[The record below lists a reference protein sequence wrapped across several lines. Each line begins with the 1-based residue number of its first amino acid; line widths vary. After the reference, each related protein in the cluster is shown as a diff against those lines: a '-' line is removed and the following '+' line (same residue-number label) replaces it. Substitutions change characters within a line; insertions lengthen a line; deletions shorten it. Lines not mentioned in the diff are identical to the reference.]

1 MSVTITEMERKYL
14 GDALGVYR
22 WYVLN
27 STATFQI
34 AEPSE
39 SQMESI
45 LFFDTSRYRSF
56 ALIVDGIFAG
66 YGIVTRFK
74 PREAFDRTAE
84 VTLYLAQHATG
95 KGYGPRLLAHLEDF
109 ARSREMHSLVAL
121 VTGSNVPSV
130 ALFERAQYAKCAH
143 FHEVGFK
150 FGQTLDLVCFE
161 KLL

>member
-1 MSVTITEMERKYL
+1 MSVAITEMERKYL
-14 GDALGVYR
+14 DDALDVYR
-22 WYVLN
+22 WYVRN

-39 SQMESI
+39 SQMESL
-45 LFFDTSRYRSF
+45 LFFDASRYRSF
-56 ALIVDGIFAG
+56 ALIEDGCFAG

-84 VTLYLAQHATG
+84 VTLYLAPHATG
-95 KGYGPRLLAHLEDF
+95 KGYGSLLLAHLEGF
-109 ARSREMHSLVAL
+109 ARSQGMHSLVAL
-121 VTGSNVPSV
+121 VTGSNVPSL
-130 ALFERAQYAKCAH
+130 ALFERARYAKCAH